1 MRPSR
6 KNMKKIICGLAAL
19 AMLVGGAAVAQT
31 AETTK
36 LDSGS
41 ELLPPNAKPGECY
54 ARVFVPPTYRTTTE
68 QVLKRQAASR
78 VETTPP
84 KYRWAEE
91 KVLVKEASERLELV
105 PARYEWAEERML
117 VKPAS
122 YRMEAVPAVY
132 ETVSEQVL
140 ERPAQ
145 KVWKKGRGPLEKVDN
160 GTGEIMCL
168 VEIPPV
174 YRTVTKRVLKTPATT
189 RKVEIP
195 AEYKSVR
202 KQVMAQPPTTRK
214 VTIPAEY
221 KTVRVQQLVEEAK
234 TRTIEIPAEY
244 QSVTKTTKVS
254 DGQMAWRPILCQTNA
269 TRQTIQAVQRALAA
283 KGFDPGPIDGV
294 IGSETSGAVR
304 RFQKAKGLAQGYLTL
319 ETLQA
324 LGVSL

>member
-1 MRPSR
+1 MRP
-6 KNMKKIICGLAAL
+6 NVKKIICCFAVLG
-19 AMLVGGAAVAQT
+19 MLMAGTVLAQT

-41 ELLPPNAKPGECY
+41 ELLPPNARPGECY

-78 VETTPP
+78 VETIPP
-84 KYRWAEE
+84 KYRWVEE

-105 PARYEWAEERML
+105 PARYQWVEERVL

-122 YRMEAVPAVY
+122 FRMEAVPAVY

-189 RKVEIP
+189 RKIEIP
-195 AEYKSVR
+195 AEYKTVR
-202 KQVMAQPPTTRK
+202 KQVMSNPPTTRK

-244 QSVTKTTKVS
+244 QTVSKTVKIS

-269 TRQTIQAVQRALAA
+269 TRQTIQAIQRALAA
-283 KGFDPGPIDGV
+283 AGFNPGPIDGV
-294 IGSETSGAVR
+294 IGRETSEAVR
-304 RFQKAKGLAQGYLTL
+304 RFQKAKGLAQGYLTI

-324 LGVSL
+324 LGVRL